1 LPAPDKIALCVAAL
15 VIARGAVAQTTR
27 DERRQIEIPKSARF
41 VTAEGAIAVVGYND
55 MREMLVAIG
64 AIFTAAHPE
73 VRFGFDLRGTRFAP
87 AALAADT
94 SAFAPMGGEFTPAQ
108 LEEYR
113 AVVGDEPLAFR
124 VAHASVNP
132 RALSGPLGIF
142 VHRDNPLVSLLLSQA
157 ARAFGGQAVRWGD
170 LGATGA
176 WADRPIHPY
185 GLKPDTVLGIFAQ
198 KHVLEGRSFSKG
210 FAGFPQSVDVIDK
223 VSADSSGIGFAAA
236 NRGTPSVRALALSAT
251 TKDTPLAP
259 TAKNIASGR
268 YPLDRFLL
276 IYARRPLTPIAREF
290 LRLVLSPQGQA
301 AVAASPQEY
310 IPLSPSE
317 LAVER
322 AKLD

>member
-1 LPAPDKIALCVAAL
+1 MTMRAL
-15 VIARGAVAQTTR
+15 AVASLLVVVTGPASAR
-27 DERRQIEIPKSARF
+27 DERQEIEIPKSAPF
-41 VTAEGAIAVVGYND
+41 VTADGAIAVVGYND
-55 MREMLVAIG
+55 MREILEAVA
-64 AIFTAAHPE
+64 AVFTAAHPN
-73 VRFGFDLRGTRFAP
+73 VRFAFDLRGTRFAP
-87 AALAADT
+87 AALAAGT
-94 SAFAPMGGEFTPAQ
+94 SAFAPMGGEFTPPQ

-113 AVVGDEPLAFR
+113 AAVGDEPLAFR
-124 VAHASVNP
+124 VAHASVSP

-142 VHRDNPLVSLLLSQA
+142 VHRDNPLVSLSMPQA

-176 WADRPIHPY
+176 WADRPIHLY

-198 KHVLEGRSFSKG
+198 KHVLEGRSFSKR
-210 FAGFPQSVDVIDK
+210 FAGFPQSVDVVEK

-251 TKDTPLAP
+251 MKDLPLAP
-259 TAKNIASGR
+259 TAQNVASGH

-276 IYARRPLTPIAREF
+276 IYARRPLTQIAKEF
-290 LRLVLSPQGQA
+290 LRLALSPEGQA

-317 LAVER
+317 LAAER
-322 AKLD
+322 AKLN